1 MANKQQIQIIKENNE
16 RVIQGLRTKL
26 KEFVYDETGGYVK
39 PDKLYSIYYTLN
51 KRKVYLTGT
60 QNTYTSKV
68 INKTVENDSFV
79 RYNEIK
85 KTTRQ
90 NYPKPTPVKPTDAN
104 YENGSIKRYFTQMG
118 NDKNKPVFEISLN
131 DYSKQNSLYKYTEI
145 NWIISGKKQ
154 EVERDNQVTINSL
167 LREYPTITKTL
178 TALQFWIPPKN
189 SRDSVE
195 NKLKRLKKT

>member
-1 MANKQQIQIIKENNE
+1 MECSPSDL
-16 RVIQGLRTKL
+16 VLW
-26 KEFVYDETGGYVK
+26 
-39 PDKLYSIYYTLN
+39 
-51 KRKVYLTGT
+51 YLFKH
-60 QNTYTSKV
+60 N
-68 INKTVENDSFV
+68 I
-79 RYNEIK
+79 
-85 KTTRQ
+85 
-90 NYPKPTPVKPTDAN
+90 P
-104 YENGSIKRYFTQMG
+104 
-118 NDKNKPVFEISLN
+118 
-131 DYSKQNSLYKYTEI
+131 LYKYTEI